1 MFETFHELFH
11 NSRKI
16 VFIALF
22 KLKEIHQTEYF
33 QAQQRVPEQLIMN
46 CFTILRFKHS
56 ATLNKSLIEH
66 CLIRYIPTCQ
76 AKFYVTESE
85 NRYRQHIS
93 PKERTQKKALRIRL
107 VQNFKHTKR
116 KVEEIIERENIWTI
130 PNLLCMGRI
139 VTSPFLSY
147 LILSQDYQIALWL
160 LAFAGLSDLADG
172 WIARTWT
179 SQASKLG
186 SLLDPVADKLLV
198 GTLFLSL
205 AWVGLIPVP
214 LTCLVVARDIVLVTA
229 ASYIRYRSLPP
240 PKTLARYFDPTHA
253 TVQLAP
259 TLTSKLNTGI
269 QLSLVAGT
277 LAAPIY
283 HFIDH
288 PILQCLCYITA
299 FTTIAGGVSYLL
311 SKDTYKFLRK
321 KTPTRTSS

>member
-1 MFETFHELFH
+1 
-11 NSRKI
+11 
-16 VFIALF
+16 
-22 KLKEIHQTEYF
+22 
-33 QAQQRVPEQLIMN
+33 MN
-46 CFTILRFKHS
+46 CFTVLRLKHFT
-56 ATLNKSLIEH
+56 ALNKSLIEH
-66 CLIRYIPTCQ
+66 CLTRYVVPACQ
-76 AKFYVTESE
+76 ARFYVAESE
-85 NRYRQHIS
+85 NRYRQRVS
-93 PKERTQKKALRIRL
+93 PNGRTQKKALRIRL
-107 VQNFKHTKR
+107 VQNFKHTRR

-147 LILSQDYQIALWL
+147 LILSQDYKIALWL

-186 SLLDPVADKLLV
+186 SFLDPCADKLLV

-214 LTCLVVARDIVLVTA
+214 LTCLVVTRDVVLVTA

-240 PKTLARYFDPTHA
+240 PKTWARYFDPTHA

-259 TLTSKLNTGI
+259 TLTSKLNTGV
-269 QLSLVAGT
+269 QLTLVAGT
-277 LAAPIY
+277 LAAPVF
-283 HFIDH
+283 HFVDH
-288 PILQCLCYITA
+288 PILQCLCYLTA

-311 SKDTYKFLRK
+311 SKDTYKLLTKK
-321 KTPTRTSS
+321 KTPTRTTP

>member
-1 MFETFHELFH
+1 
-11 NSRKI
+11 
-16 VFIALF
+16 
-22 KLKEIHQTEYF
+22 
-33 QAQQRVPEQLIMN
+33 MN
-46 CFTILRFKHS
+46 CFTVLRLGRC
-56 ATLNKSLIEH
+56 TVLNKSLIEH
-66 CLIRYIPTCQ
+66 CLRRCVPACQ
-76 AKFYVTESE
+76 SRFYVAESE
-85 NRYRQHIS
+85 QRYRQRVDAN
-93 PKERTQKKALRIRL
+93 ERTQRKPLRIRI
-107 VQNFKHTKR
+107 VQNFKCTRR

-130 PNLLCMGRI
+130 PNFLCMGRI

-160 LAFAGLSDLADG
+160 LAIAGLSDLADG

-186 SLLDPVADKLLV
+186 SFLDPVADKLLV

-214 LTCLVVARDIVLVTA
+214 LTCLVVSRDVLLVTA

-259 TLTSKLNTGI
+259 TLTSKLNTGM

-277 LAAPIY
+277 LAAPVY
-283 HFIDH
+283 HFVDH

-311 SKDTYKFLRK
+311 SKDTYKLLRKK